1 MSGQDVHPHV
11 QGIPFTP
18 APQHPASP
26 IDIDGVLDDQIFGA
40 ASQRPTLRD
49 IDIANGVLP
58 PPFPTLPT
66 PQPRMEITEER
77 FRALMELSERQAKQL
92 EDANAF
98 ANQAAA
104 QIREAHR
111 QLQASQQNVTD
122 LTAAFN
128 NLSAQ
133 PRPLTTSSPPK
144 KKPDLPPFDSKN
156 VLVWIRRV
164 EAAYSRVGVVEPKDK
179 FAWMESIFQVKLD
192 PKIDAFLYS
201 DNNTA
206 EKWAEFVEYLKF
218 QYGPTL
224 KQKTLKLMGD
234 IPRHDLTPS
243 QYLTQLVEESKDV
256 TIDNIRKEHLLKTI
270 PSNIRQILGK
280 EVESMSAADVA
291 KAADSFFDRQ
301 GKPLEKSSTPINH
314 VSAAPSTF
322 STLPPSTL
330 PSSSSAF
337 TAAFDDEDDTDVNFV
352 RRGNGRGNDRGRSR
366 NRGQRSQ
373 SRPNQN
379 RFQNASSTGSGSQ
392 ESKPSSAS
400 QPGLCRWH
408 RLFGDKSRK
417 CVTDCPRF
425 KSFSSSQQSG
435 NGQGGRRQ

>member
-1 MSGQDVHPHV
+1 MSSQMNGQDDHPHV
-11 QGIPFTP
+11 PEVPFTP
-18 APQHPASP
+18 FRPSPASP
-26 IDIDGVLDDQIFGA
+26 IDVDDFLDQQIYGA
-40 ASQRPTLRD
+40 PSQQPTLRD
-49 IDIANGVLP
+49 IDVANGVILPTLP
-58 PPFPTLPT
+58 PPP
-66 PQPRMEITEER
+66 PQLTRMEITEER

-98 ANQAAA
+98 ANQAAS

-122 LTAAFN
+122 LTNAFN

-133 PRPLTTSSPPK
+133 PRPLTVSSAPK

-164 EAAYSRVGVVEPKDK
+164 EAAYSRVGVIEPKDK

-206 EKWAEFVEYLKF
+206 EKWAEFIAYLKF
-218 QYGPTL
+218 QYGPTT
-224 KQKTLKLMGD
+224 KQKTLKLMGE

-243 QYLTQLVEESKDV
+243 QYLTQMVEDTKDV

-270 PSNIRQILGK
+270 PPHIRQIMGK
-280 EVESMSAADVA
+280 EVESMTAADAA
-291 KAADSFFDRQ
+291 KIADTFFDRQ
-301 GKPLEKSSTPINH
+301 GKPLEKQASSVNQVLTAP
-314 VSAAPSTF
+314 AAS

-330 PSSSSAF
+330 PSSSSFTSAF
-337 TAAFDDEDDTDVNFV
+337 SDDDTDVNAV
-352 RRGNGRGNDRGRSR
+352 RSRNFRGNDRGRSR

-373 SRPNQN
+373 SRPNAN
-379 RFQNASSTGSGSQ
+379 RFPNSSSTGNGNN
-392 ESKPSSAS
+392 ENKSST
-400 QPGLCRWH
+400 QQKLCRWH
-408 RLFGDKSRK
+408 RQFGEKSLK
-417 CVTDCPRF
+417 CATDCSKF
-425 KSFSSSQQSG
+425 KSFTSSQQSG
-435 NGQGGRRQ
+435 NGQGGRRM